1 MAFHVWLLHV
11 ARFHVIAV
19 VVSAS
24 LLSWLSLTDK
34 DTKQPHTLSREGD
47 GSTERSGHLPQDTLE
62 EVDVNLGSDSDAC
75 RLASFVNYLAEWRP
89 NKVFSQALPG
99 LGKLRPLVHQ
109 RGVRET
115 QVPAHPASEGPTLAS
130 PGVLDTFRSGGIR
143 KTGRDLPGD
152 EIREEGGVGVWGTHR
167 AAAPHLEYKSHKLC
181 TTPRS
186 GRRDPRPPM
195 VHEAVGQL
203 LSLIV
208 QRGGRGTSA
217 SVLCFS

>member
-1 MAFHVWLLHV
+1 VAFHVWLLHV

-89 NKVFSQALPG
+89 QQSLQPGPPWTGETEAL
-99 LGKLRPLVHQ
+99 
-109 RGVRET
+109 
-115 QVPAHPASEGPTLAS
+115 SS
-130 PGVLDTFRSGGIR
+130 PKR
-143 KTGRDLPGD
+143 
-152 EIREEGGVGVWGTHR
+152 R
-167 AAAPHLEYKSHKLC
+167 A
-181 TTPRS
+181 
-186 GRRDPRPPM
+186 
-195 VHEAVGQL
+195 
-203 LSLIV
+203 
-208 QRGGRGTSA
+208 
-217 SVLCFS
+217 